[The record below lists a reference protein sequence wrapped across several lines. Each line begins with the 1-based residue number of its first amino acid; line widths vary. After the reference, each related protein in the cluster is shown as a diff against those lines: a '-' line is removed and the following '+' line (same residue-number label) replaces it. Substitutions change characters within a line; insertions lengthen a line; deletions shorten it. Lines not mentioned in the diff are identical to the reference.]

1 MKSIIDEKMMIAR
14 NKKYPELVLGCFYKK
29 HAEELSSS
37 MARNRLTGFV
47 FKGVCCNALIF

>member
-1 MKSIIDEKMMIAR
+1 MKSITDEKMMIAR

-29 HAEELSSS
+29 HAEELSLS

-47 FKGVCCNALIF
+47 KGVCCNALIF